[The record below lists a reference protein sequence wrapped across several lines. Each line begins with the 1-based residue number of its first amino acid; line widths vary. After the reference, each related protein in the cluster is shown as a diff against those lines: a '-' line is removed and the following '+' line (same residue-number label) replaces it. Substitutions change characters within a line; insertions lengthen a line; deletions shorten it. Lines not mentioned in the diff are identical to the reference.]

1 MRRIKTWEEEKSVLE
16 EGLATLHRAQAS
28 YRERL
33 CQVENNLHFCP
44 TDSGHTDSAQVI
56 CQIGGIDDSGGS
68 KFERSNS
75 EFGIAQVPF
84 LNVQYI

>member
-33 CQVENNLHFCP
+33 GQVENNLQFCP
-44 TDSGHTDSAQVI
+44 ADSGHTDSAQVI
-56 CQIGGIDDSGGS
+56 
-68 KFERSNS
+68 
-75 EFGIAQVPF
+75 
-84 LNVQYI
+84 